1 MSIFAKTEVN
11 RERQPELDLLKAVCI
26 VAMIFNHALVD
37 CAVRACLVSL
47 QTCAIPLFLHPF
59 RVLFGGD
66 SFTRGCALRA
76 YPGLY
81 SLHAFSV
88 LKYKQSLGA
97 ECCLIDNASRKW
109 TMVAPSGVR
118 LDVFVG

>member
-1 MSIFAKTEVN
+1 MRKAHSQSAQAYWRIPMVETF
-11 RERQPELDLLKAVCI
+11 RETSLHGNAPIAEAAVHI
-26 VAMIFNHALVD
+26 GGQSRFVKRL
-37 CAVRACLVSL
+37 RACLVSL

-81 SLHAFSV
+81 SCTLSAC
-88 LKYKQSLGA
+88 G
-97 ECCLIDNASRKW
+97 
-109 TMVAPSGVR
+109 
-118 LDVFVG
+118 